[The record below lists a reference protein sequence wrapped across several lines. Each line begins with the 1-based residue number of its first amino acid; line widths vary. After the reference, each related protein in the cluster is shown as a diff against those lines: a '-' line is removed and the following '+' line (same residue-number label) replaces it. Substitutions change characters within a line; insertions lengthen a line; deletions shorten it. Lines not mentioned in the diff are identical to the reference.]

1 MITDDSEVLAADSE
15 ASEVE
20 SGVESEEGG
29 EEGDGR
35 EQDDIPSD
43 QEINGYLDEKL
54 HFLVYNTT
62 PDGVCIL
69 FSSVQISGLSIKK
82 FR

>member
-20 SGVESEEGG
+20 SGVESE